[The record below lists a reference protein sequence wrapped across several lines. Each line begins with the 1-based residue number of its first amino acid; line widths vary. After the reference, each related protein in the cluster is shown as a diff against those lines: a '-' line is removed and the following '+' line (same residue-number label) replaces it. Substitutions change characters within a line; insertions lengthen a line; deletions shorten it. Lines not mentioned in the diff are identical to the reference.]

1 MYISVVE
8 LFEWNYRQMNLDL
21 RRPVLLVQLDQVSPE
36 VLSRLVL
43 ELGLEDLEFQADR
56 VTEG

>member
-1 MYISVVE
+1 
-8 LFEWNYRQMNLDL
+8 MNLDL

-43 ELGLEDLEFQADR
+43 ELGLEDLEVQADR